1 MPTQRSLII
10 GAALLFGAV
19 APGCVE
25 DSEEIGDR
33 TPREGEA
40 CDDVGVLAC
49 DTDTDTA
56 LYCAG
61 DGVWAIPDE
70 YCFCED
76 NADNGVTCYTAGFI
90 GLRSAQRPTT
100 TRALRNT
107 A

>member
-33 TPREGEA
+33 EPRRGEA
-40 CDDVGVLAC
+40 CDEVGAQAC
-49 DTDTDTA
+49 DPDTDEAIVCTSEQTWQFDGA
-56 LYCAG
+56 CYCDA
-61 DGVWAIPDE
+61 
-70 YCFCED
+70 
-76 NADNGVTCYTAGFI
+76 NGEFNCAVPGFV
-90 GLRSAQRPTT
+90 GLQSAQRPVA
-100 TRALRNT
+100 TRTLRNT